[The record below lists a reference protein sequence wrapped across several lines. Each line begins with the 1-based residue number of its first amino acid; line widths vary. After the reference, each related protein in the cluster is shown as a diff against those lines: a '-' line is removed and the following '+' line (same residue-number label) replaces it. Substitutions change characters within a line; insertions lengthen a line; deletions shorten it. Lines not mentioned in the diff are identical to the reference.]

1 MPPLLECGLWS
12 EAVEKNAKTVAG
24 NEKSCLSLQ
33 RQSEEFVERTTT
45 FMTITVVSSLNS
57 IRAIT
62 LQWWLCFLSLP
73 SAERLEVTR
82 IIEYYK

>member
-1 MPPLLECGLWS
+1 MK
-12 EAVEKNAKTVAG
+12 KNWQKVARD
-24 NEKSCLSLQ
+24 EKSCLSLQ
-33 RQSEEFVERTTT
+33 RQSEEFAERTTT

-73 SAERLEVTR
+73 SAERLRNTGPTHYWNAEVR
-82 IIEYYK
+82 L